1 MMRAFRKRIRTILR
15 ERISPRCHLWLRE
28 EFRDLDLAAD
38 RIAAESSAAFLIESA
53 PLAVG
58 RDSKFLLLNEA
69 MKSVSIEGLICEF
82 GVYTGETINHISS
95 LTSSIVHGFDSF
107 EGLPEEWRQGV
118 GKGAFHLG
126 QLPAV
131 RQNVELHKGLF
142 SDSLPLFLEAH
153 PGNVAFLHIDCDLY
167 SSTRCVFELLRDRIV
182 AGTVI
187 QFDELLNYPGWQQG
201 EMKAFREFCAETNC
215 EVEWLGYVKR
225 DEQVLARVKVIGG
238 RASEIGPR

>member
-1 MMRAFRKRIRTILR
+1 MRSFQKRIRAIFR

-38 RIAAESSAAFLIESA
+38 RIAAGSSAAFLIENA

-69 MKSVSIEGLICEF
+69 MKSVSFEGLICEF
-82 GVYTGETINHISS
+82 GVYSGETINHIAS

-107 EGLPEEWRQGV
+107 EGLPESWRQGV
-118 GKGAFHLG
+118 EKGAFCLG

-131 RQNVELHKGLF
+131 RQNVVLHKGLF
-142 SDSLPLFLEAH
+142 SESLPPFLESH
-153 PGNVAFLHIDCDLY
+153 PGNAAFLHIDCDLY
-167 SSTRCVFELLRDRIV
+167 SSARCVFDLLSDRIV
-182 AGTVI
+182 PGTVI
-187 QFDELLNYPGWQQG
+187 QFDELLNYPGWQRG
-201 EMKAFREFCAETNC
+201 EMKAFREFCTETNC

-225 DEQVLARVKVIGG
+225 DEQVLVRVKAIGG
-238 RASEIGPR
+238 KTSENSSR